1 MQQRF
6 FKNICWKRWPVG
18 CLFFCLFTAC
28 KQHAAPDY
36 SKQYKAIHAAAELVH
51 DGDLIFRNG
60 TDEVSAAARS
70 MNEKDTSYS
79 HCGLLMIENDSVFV
93 YHAIGGHYNPSQR
106 LKREPLDS
114 FCNPADNDRFGIFR
128 YEIDSLESGRLKAI
142 VEQYYAAGLR
152 FDLFFNFF
160 SDDEMYCSEFV
171 YKSLNKA
178 LKGRLQFLIRRDR
191 WPYGVSLDDLFLHP
205 GARTIHQI
213 RF

>member
-1 MQQRF
+1 MQQLI
-6 FKNICWKRWPVG
+6 FKNICWKRWPLG
-18 CLFFCLFTAC
+18 CLFFLLAAC
-28 KQHAAPDY
+28 KQYVAPDY
-36 SKQYKAIHAAAELVH
+36 SAQYASIHQAAQLAH
-51 DGDLIFRNG
+51 NGDLVFRNG
-60 TDEVSAAARS
+60 TDDVSAAARS

-79 HCGLLMIENDSVFV
+79 HCGLIMIENDSVYV
-93 YHAIGGHYNPSQR
+93 YHAIGGHYNPDQT

-128 YEIDSLESGRLKAI
+128 YEMDSLETGKLERI
-142 VEQYYAAGLR
+142 VHGYYAAGLR

-178 LKGRLQFLIRRDR
+178 LNGRLRFLIRRDK

-205 GARTIHQI
+205 GAKVVKQV

>member
-6 FKNICWKRWPVG
+6 LKNICWKRWPVG
-18 CLFFCLFTAC
+18 CLFFLLTAC
-28 KQHAAPDY
+28 KQPAAPDY

-93 YHAIGGHYNPSQR
+93 YHAIGGHYNPSQQ

-114 FCNPADNDRFGIFR
+114 FCNPVDNDRFGIFR
-128 YEIDSLESGRLKAI
+128 YEIDSLESGRLKEI
-142 VEQYYAAGLR
+142 VEQYYASGLR

-178 LKGRLQFLIRRDR
+178 LKGRLKFLIRRDR

-205 GARTIHQI
+205 GASAIHQI
-213 RF
+213 HF